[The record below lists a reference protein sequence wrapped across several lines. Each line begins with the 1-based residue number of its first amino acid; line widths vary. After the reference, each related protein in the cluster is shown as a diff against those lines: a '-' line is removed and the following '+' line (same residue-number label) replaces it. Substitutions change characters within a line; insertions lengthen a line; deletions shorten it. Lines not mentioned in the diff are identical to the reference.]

1 MDKKNRRRIYHR
13 SIIRILA
20 AMLTVVL
27 VLNTAVAVYAKE
39 AMIPQISGYPLPL
52 SDKAEKELSDDT
64 AKVRA
69 EGFENPGGKLLTGLV
84 LKDLDEPVP
93 GKPFDKAATI
103 TSAEGTV
110 WDIPVFW
117 IDGKGRAVDVPEKG
131 KSYMPLLVFFVPDG
145 FSSDGILTLPPYLS
159 DLFLGTGGVLTIA
172 DHEHGITY
180 ITGNVAELSAA
191 LNNGSAEESVS
202 GKEGYT
208 NTAPDQQEM
217 QESSV
222 NPGEDKNVGHPENPI
237 GVEESDKPDDP
248 DDGQPGNEPENPD
261 DGQPGGEPENPDDEQ
276 PGDEPEEPDP
286 YVAFAEKYRNGR
298 YKKDAWAEELEVLG
312 GMENVDFVRLIR
324 ECGYNITVGIDYAA
338 RNAFEDEDQTV
349 ELMTALSSARR
360 TVAKEIVD
368 QADPYLK
375 AHVDEALILKSN
387 PESLLA
393 FTHTLVDN
401 IIPQTILV
409 LRENFPAFANAP
421 DEAFSKDLGFEIWT
435 GQDAMGEASN
445 SYEQTNDFRIRMR
458 VYPESF
464 MPSMD
469 EKGAYLFDLKK
480 DSRNLNEFKA
490 TMIHEMMHVF
500 MYDYNRNG
508 MDFFRKIPKTDDQ
521 LYPVPGF
528 GDVTKNQLS
537 DLRKTLL
544 YPDWFAEG
552 IATLFGDGFWSYYGM
567 YSDLADPDD
576 DSSYS
581 AAGLYAYIEEEGI
594 SLDGTSS
601 DYITAF
607 YNDYLFGSLAV
618 MYMGEMDARK
628 TSGESA
634 VRSDENGEKIVDT
647 ISIRNGL
654 SDILERMHNGETM
667 DSIFADISDGRY
679 KDTREFY
686 EKCFESEGPNEEVL
700 TFIADVLNYVNSLK
714 DENGGPVPAS
724 ILRPFTENIFDLID
738 EPQSANTDIYVIPD
752 TMGFTKSTVPE
763 EIISNTGGKS
773 DPSPILSPSEEK
785 ESSGEIMGSGNQLSA
800 ESLSSKTGSE
810 PDVHEQTLTSDDAEQ
825 EVPEPVCEEAA
836 ADQEAEKQ
844 EESCGSEPDQQLSSS
859 ESGARETD
867 ESYGPETETDETC
880 SETDA
885 AECVQ
890 SFEADA
896 A

>member
-1 MDKKNRRRIYHR
+1 
-13 SIIRILA
+13 
-20 AMLTVVL
+20 MLTVVL

-39 AMIPQISGYPLPL
+39 AMIPQIKGYPLPL
-52 SDKAEKELSDDT
+52 SDEAEKELSDDT
-64 AKVRA
+64 TKVRA
-69 EGFENPGGKLLTGLV
+69 NGFDIPGDKLLTGLV

-93 GKPFDKAATI
+93 GEPFDKAATI
-103 TSAEGTV
+103 TSKEGTA

-117 IDGKGRAVDVPEKG
+117 IDDRGKAVDVPEKG

-145 FSSDGILTLPPYLS
+145 FASDGILTLPPYLS
-159 DLFLGTGGVLTIA
+159 NLFLGTGGVLTIT

-180 ITGNVAELSAA
+180 ITGNVAELYAA
-191 LNNGSAEESVS
+191 LNNGSAEGSVS
-202 GKEGYT
+202 EKEPYT
-208 NTAPDQQEM
+208 NTVPDQQEA
-217 QESSV
+217 QESPE
-222 NPGEDKNVGHPENPI
+222 NPGEDENGIHPENPI
-237 GVEESDKPDDP
+237 GGEESDQPDDP
-248 DDGQPGNEPENPD
+248 DDGQPGDKPEDPD
-261 DGQPGGEPENPDDEQ
+261 DGQPGDEPGTPDDGQ

-286 YVAFAEKYRNGR
+286 YVTFAEKYRNGR
-298 YKKDAWAEELEVLG
+298 YKKVAWAEELEVLG

-349 ELMTALSSARR
+349 ELMTALSSARK

-375 AHVDEALILKSN
+375 AHVNEALILKSN
-387 PESLLA
+387 QESLLA
-393 FTHTLVDN
+393 FTHTLIDN
-401 IIPQTILV
+401 IIPQTVLV

-435 GQDAMGEASN
+435 GQDAMGEAAN
-445 SYEQTNDFRIRMR
+445 SYEQTNDFQIRMR

-464 MPSMD
+464 MPAMD
-469 EKGAYLFDLKK
+469 QKGAYIFDLKN
-480 DSRNLNEFKA
+480 DSRDLNEFKA

-508 MDFFRKIPKTDDQ
+508 MDFFRKIPKTEDQ

-552 IATLFGDGFWSYYGM
+552 IATLFGAGFWSYDSM
-567 YSDLADPDD
+567 YSDLTDPDD
-576 DSSYS
+576 ESSYS
-581 AAGLYAYIEEEGI
+581 AAGLYSYIEEEGI
-594 SLDGTSS
+594 SLDGKSS
-601 DYITAF
+601 DYFTSF

-618 MYMGEMDARK
+618 MYMGEMDERK
-628 TSGESA
+628 TSGEST
-634 VRSDENGEKIVDT
+634 VRLDENGEKTVDT

-654 SDILERMHNGETM
+654 SDIVERMHNGETM

-679 KDTREFY
+679 KDTREFC
-686 EKCFESEGPNEEVL
+686 EKCFESDGPNEEVL
-700 TFIADVLNYVNSLK
+700 TFMADVLNYVSSLK

-724 ILRPFTENIFDLID
+724 ILRPFTENVFDLID
-738 EPQSANTDIYVIPD
+738 ETQPASTDIYVIPD

-773 DPSPILSPSEEK
+773 DPSPIFSPSEEK
-785 ESSGEIMGSGNQLSA
+785 ESSQEVMGSGNQLSA
-800 ESLSSKTGSE
+800 ENMSSETGSE
-810 PDVHEQTLTSDDAEQ
+810 PEAHEQTLTSEDTER
-825 EVPEPVCEEAA
+825 EVPEQACEEAA

-844 EESCGSEPDQQLSSS
+844 EESCVSEPDQQLNSS
-859 ESGARETD
+859 ESGAGETD
-867 ESYGPETETDETC
+867 ESYGPEPETDVQS

-890 SFEADA
+890 FFDADA